1 MSQNVFLQNVN
12 VLMKS
17 DVESPPFFLFILLM
31 KENFHV
37 QKDNALKGHFGS
49 VSQSLFPNISIWGR
63 GGVGAV
69 RFFLFVARTHPLG
82 LKLWHP
88 IRTVIKI

>member
-49 VSQSLFPNISIWGR
+49 VSQSLFPSISIWGR
-63 GGVGAV
+63 GGVGG
-69 RFFLFVARTHPLG
+69 LG
-82 LKLWHP
+82 SFYL
-88 IRTVIKI
+88 